1 MAKLNGLQHWL
12 VSSGLELQRQAMKAE
27 VKAIE
32 ERGKNALMTQ
42 GYVDTIIDEAQREV
56 DSNTLKSAL
65 KELKKY
71 I

>member
-65 KELKKY
+65 KELKK
-71 I
+71 

>member
-32 ERGKNALMTQ
+32 EQGKNALMTQ

-65 KELKKY
+65 KELKK
-71 I
+71 